1 MSDENNE
8 PDFEDDFDTE
18 DFDDAGFD
26 DYKDHGTLG
35 DLWRNNPFVKVGV
48 ILAVVAFIVGG
59 IILFGGKKDDLPTS
73 KVARKTDVTE
83 APGTAEVTE
92 SFRQAVEEENTRRV
106 EEALRESTS
115 AVPMPVDP
123 PKGTLPLQ
131 VEDEPEED
139 PLERWRRMQEERV
152 RQQQIIAEQPKKVQ
166 TQPEPEE
173 DTRTPAVNALSQAMV
188 QQMELVLQNQPIKGA
203 NTVQITSKQYLDN
216 LALKEQQRQEQLFQ
230 QAVQQQQL
238 QAGQPPVQNILIPA
252 ATVEYAQLITEAN
265 TDAPGPILAQV
276 LSGPLRGARMLG
288 SFEATD
294 KYLTLNFNT
303 IVNDGISYPANAVA
317 IDPDTSLPGVITEID
332 NRYFKRIILPAAAA
346 FVEGLGDA
354 ISDSGTT
361 SVFIEGDTV
370 TQSTSDRDNR
380 EEIAS
385 GVAEAGEAAAEILD
399 EEAART
405 RPMLRVARGTPIGIL
420 FVAPVVEQVQ

>member
-1 MSDENNE
+1 MSDNNNE
-8 PDFEDDFDTE
+8 PDFEDDFDSE

-48 ILAVVAFIVGG
+48 ILAVVVFIIGG
-59 IILFGGKKDDLPTS
+59 IILFGGKKEELPTS
-73 KVARKTDVTE
+73 KVARSEDVTE

-131 VEDEPEED
+131 VEEEPQED

-152 RQQQIIAEQPKKVQ
+152 RQQQIIAEQPKQVQ
-166 TQPEPEE
+166 PQPEPEE

-188 QQMELVLQNQPIKGA
+188 QQMELILQNQPIKGA

-216 LALKEQQRQEQLFQ
+216 LALQEQQRQEQLLQ
-230 QAVQQQQL
+230 TAAQQQSL
-238 QAGQPPVQNILIPA
+238 PGGQPVQNILIPA
-252 ATVEYAQLITEAN
+252 ATVEYAQLVTEAN
-265 TDAPGPILAQV
+265 TDAPGPILAQI
-276 LSGPLRGARMLG
+276 LSGPLRGSRMLG
-288 SFEATD
+288 TFESTER
-294 KYLTLNFNT
+294 YLTLNFNT
-303 IVNDGISYPANAVA
+303 IVTDGISYPANAVA
-317 IDPDTSLPGVITEID
+317 MDPDTSLPGVITEID

-346 FVEGLGDA
+346 FVEGLGEA

-370 TQSTSDRDNR
+370 TETTSDRDSR
-380 EEIAS
+380 EEAAS
-385 GVAEAGEAAAEILD
+385 GIAEAGEAFAEILD
-399 EEAART
+399 EEADRT

-420 FVAPVVEQVQ
+420 FIDPVVEQTQ